1 MKNIN
6 NLLIKI
12 KNSKYIGYLLV
23 IILSCI
29 FMAPIFSM
37 DLSQNSEYRIHMSR
51 VLAINSVIKDG
62 IFPPIIASNFMRGFG
77 YALNLFYGPIT
88 TYVPIILL
96 NIFGNSGLAIKIF
109 AFFTVIFS
117 GYTMYHFIFGVT
129 KRKSIATLG
138 ALIYISAPYKL
149 SNIFDRGAVGEYT
162 AFIFIPLVF
171 EGIYKIINDNKNSY
185 ILCIGIIGLV
195 LTHTISAI
203 YTAIFAIVFLILNLK
218 KIKNFKVWKY
228 FLINI
233 FIALLICMFYV
244 VPLLEH
250 KMFGDYVIFNKLPM
264 KTGVTDVY
272 EATIGIKD
280 LFANE
285 FGDQEIRFSIGM
297 ITIILIIIGFFCYKK
312 IDKSFKRIYTQF
324 YVLAIL
330 SLVMCTRIFPW
341 TLLPDFFGV
350 IQFAWRNL
358 GYFSFFISLVCA
370 INVITFAEQII
381 KNYGWKDAFIFLII
395 TSIMFIGYLGN
406 FRDWKFDNL
415 KNEKN
420 FDSSINNN
428 EKLEIYRINRDY
440 MPIKAFEKQQY
451 FNTREDCSYILKGN
465 ATIVNEDKN
474 KLKDTIV
481 LKNDSDD
488 TIIELPYLYYLG
500 YEVICYNNNQIQYKE
515 SYSINVQKLQSFES
529 ENGFLAINVPEGDIT
544 VIVKYTGT
552 IAMRIAYYISS
563 MTMVSIIVI
572 FTKKLIKNHSK
583 KE

>member
-29 FMAPIFSM
+29 LMAPIFSM

-203 YTAIFAIVFLILNLK
+203 YTAIFAIVFLILNFK
-218 KIKNFKVWKY
+218 KIKNFIIWKY

-233 FIALLICMFYV
+233 LLY
-244 VPLLEH
+244 
-250 KMFGDYVIFNKLPM
+250 
-264 KTGVTDVY
+264 
-272 EATIGIKD
+272 
-280 LFANE
+280 
-285 FGDQEIRFSIGM
+285 
-297 ITIILIIIGFFCYKK
+297 
-312 IDKSFKRIYTQF
+312 
-324 YVLAIL
+324 
-330 SLVMCTRIFPW
+330 
-341 TLLPDFFGV
+341 
-350 IQFAWRNL
+350 
-358 GYFSFFISLVCA
+358 
-370 INVITFAEQII
+370 
-381 KNYGWKDAFIFLII
+381 
-395 TSIMFIGYLGN
+395 
-406 FRDWKFDNL
+406 
-415 KNEKN
+415 
-420 FDSSINNN
+420 
-428 EKLEIYRINRDY
+428 
-440 MPIKAFEKQQY
+440 
-451 FNTREDCSYILKGN
+451 
-465 ATIVNEDKN
+465 
-474 KLKDTIV
+474 
-481 LKNDSDD
+481 
-488 TIIELPYLYYLG
+488 
-500 YEVICYNNNQIQYKE
+500 
-515 SYSINVQKLQSFES
+515 
-529 ENGFLAINVPEGDIT
+529 
-544 VIVKYTGT
+544 
-552 IAMRIAYYISS
+552 
-563 MTMVSIIVI
+563 
-572 FTKKLIKNHSK
+572 
-583 KE
+583 

>member
-29 FMAPIFSM
+29 LMAPIFSM

-203 YTAIFAIVFLILNLK
+203 YTAIFAIVFLILNFK
-218 KIKNFKVWKY
+218 KIKNFIIWKY

-233 FIALLICMFYV
+233 FIALLICMFYI

-250 KMFGDYVIFNKLPM
+250 KIFGDYVIFNKLPM

-440 MPIKAFEKQQY
+440 MPIKAFEKPQY